1 MLLLA
6 YAAASTEVLL
16 ACRVCC
22 CAHACWHAV
31 AAVIRAWMS
40 WMGVTSL
47 SMSSCLAKHAWLQ
60 ACCLSRCC
68 RAGVQARCCSRAGLL
83 STAVLLPCCF
93 ALIATIQALV
103 IAATVCVCVCACV
116 CVCVCVCVCC
126 GAATA
131 TDILGCVDA
140 ANAARMLLPCC
151 CCIDAARSVGL
162 AEALYRLG
170 ACFVQTGCTL
180 TYADAMLPCCCHA
193 ALTGPADLAS
203 ESGGA
208 AVQPGD
214 VLNAVDGQ
222 PVRGPC
228 HTLQLARARALSL
241 CILCNSRARART
253 LSVYI
258 RGKLTRARRLALYTS
273 ACIYERASL
282 SVYIR
287 GPCHTCRKKVREVRL
302 KRLDSRHETN
312 VSVSVLS
319 Y

>member
-1 MLLLA
+1 
-6 YAAASTEVLL
+6 
-16 ACRVCC
+16 
-22 CAHACWHAV
+22 V

-40 WMGVTSL
+40 WMEVTSL
-47 SMSSCLAKHAWLQ
+47 SMRSCLAKHAWLQ

-83 STAVLLPCCF
+83 LCCYHAVLCAHCYHPS
-93 ALIATIQALV
+93 
-103 IAATVCVCVCACV
+103 ACV
-116 CVCVCVCVCC
+116 CSE
-126 GAATA
+126 AATA

-258 RGKLTRARRLALYTS
+258 RGKLTRARRLALYIS